1 MLESENI
8 KFISYTGR
16 YPNLCSGVLTLNID
30 GKEVKFGHELDS
42 FDGKTNKYIDN
53 NYDSFWSS
61 GGGIRSNYPEESYEV
76 SEDEWIINEEDIP
89 KQYQK
94 YAYEIGEVFNANVP
108 YGCCGGCIW

>member
-1 MLESENI
+1 MLNSTNI

-30 GKEVKFGHELDS
+30 GKEVKFGYEMDS
-42 FDGKTNKYIDN
+42 FDWKTNKYIDS

-61 GGGIRSNYPEESYEV
+61 GGCISSNYPEESYEV

-89 KQYQK
+89 EQYQK
-94 YAYEIGEVFNANVP
+94 YAYEIGEIFNANVP
-108 YGCCGGCIW
+108 YGCCEGCI